1 MCRGQETTLAVILT
15 SILRQ
20 DLLVFSQ
27 WGHQASCALPF
38 WEGSLLF
45 LPFIFFRST
54 EIIEVGITR
63 LVFFVLW
70 IYFIFIYLCVC
81 LCV

>member
-45 LPFIFFRST
+45 LPFIF
-54 EIIEVGITR
+54 
-63 LVFFVLW
+63 LPKH
-70 IYFIFIYLCVC
+70 
-81 LCV
+81 

>member
-27 WGHQASCALPF
+27 WGHQASCALLF

-45 LPFIFFRST
+45 LSFIFFRST